1 MTRANETKSYQ
12 SMVIFV
18 QVMIMSSCF
27 WNCIAWTECGE
38 VYIREDDRPR
48 GVLGRCDCCARP
60 PPGVSCTK
68 LSK

>member
-27 WNCIAWTECGE
+27 WNSVLLGLNAGKCTYGKTIGLAEC
-38 VYIREDDRPR
+38 
-48 GVLGRCDCCARP
+48 
-60 PPGVSCTK
+60 
-68 LSK
+68 